1 MGTPLRWIELCRWSR
16 VAEPCK
22 PPATLLPPPPSLPS
36 RPTVSLALL
45 TVGLARLGRSAR
57 IRRRRFDRAAAFES
71 ATLTHRLGG
80 TILDSM
86 MWLLPVLGG
95 LAVVLVAATIAVG
108 TVTTVDPTDPATVTN
123 CSGTTSVGLR
133 AVFTN
138 ATGGSPSALT
148 AGNLNIYLNLQDA
161 AQLP

>member
-1 MGTPLRWIELCRWSR
+1 MADFPVTLSDDRISPLSVQEKANIGFSHKFSIPYTDLTATGATGSSDTVTFTLGSTATKWFVEKAMANVSTAFAGTT
-16 VAEPCK
+16 A
-22 PPATLLPPPPSLPS
+22 
-36 RPTVSLALL
+36 L
-45 TVGLARLGRSAR
+45 TV
-57 IRRRRFDRAAAFES
+57 
-71 ATLTHRLGG
+71 
-80 TILDSM
+80 
-86 MWLLPVLGG
+86 V
-95 LAVVLVAATIAVG
+95 VG
-108 TVTTVDPTDPATVTN
+108 TTTNTSAFLTSTSVLTAGIIGAAGFDPATVTN